1 MTGRTRVSVTPAMS
15 LVALF
20 VAYGLVFFYPRTEV
34 WAWQT
39 DISGTAG
46 GGVFNASVVDG
57 CGNVVAAGATTNTDT
72 GNDFTVVK
80 LDGTS
85 GAELWRQV
93 IPGGGAN
100 AVTVDAVTVD
110 EDGNVVAAGA
120 IRTLATGPSF
130 IVIKFDG
137 VSGEELWRQVIVGD
151 GATGM
156 AAAVVVDGE
165 GDVVAAGRINT
176 PSGSDFT
183 VIKVDGSR
191 GTELWRQA
199 IKGAGHI
206 NYATA
211 AAVHPSC
218 VDGDQV

>member
-100 AVTVDAVTVD
+100 AVTVD

-130 IVIKFDG
+130 I
-137 VSGEELWRQVIVGD
+137 
-151 GATGM
+151 
-156 AAAVVVDGE
+156 
-165 GDVVAAGRINT
+165 
-176 PSGSDFT
+176 
-183 VIKVDGSR
+183 
-191 GTELWRQA
+191 
-199 IKGAGHI
+199 
-206 NYATA
+206 Y
-211 AAVHPSC
+211 C
-218 VDGDQV
+218 DQYLL

>member
-93 IPGGGAN
+93 ISGWRRKRGDGGRGWECRGGG
-100 AVTVDAVTVD
+100 
-110 EDGNVVAAGA
+110 
-120 IRTLATGPSF
+120 R
-130 IVIKFDG
+130 
-137 VSGEELWRQVIVGD
+137 
-151 GATGM
+151 
-156 AAAVVVDGE
+156 
-165 GDVVAAGRINT
+165 
-176 PSGSDFT
+176 
-183 VIKVDGSR
+183 
-191 GTELWRQA
+191 
-199 IKGAGHI
+199 
-206 NYATA
+206 
-211 AAVHPSC
+211 
-218 VDGDQV
+218 